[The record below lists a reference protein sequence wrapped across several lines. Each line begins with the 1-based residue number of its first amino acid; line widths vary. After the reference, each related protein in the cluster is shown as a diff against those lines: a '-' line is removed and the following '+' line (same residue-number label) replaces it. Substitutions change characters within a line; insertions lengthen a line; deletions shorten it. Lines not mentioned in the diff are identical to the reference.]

1 MAQQGKHNISR
12 LMAMSTFCT
21 TYHYVL
27 FITIIASTIQYMYLC
42 LSKNYCIY
50 FIHLLLLFILMYYCL
65 FVLQLSRQDGVHSV
79 DIKVPPK
86 YHLFTNIFFFTFY
99 FLLSCELCQNNQL
112 LMFRIFVFL
121 TLWTGLLTR
130 VLWLFNVRK

>member
-1 MAQQGKHNISR
+1 MFVQELLYILYQ
-12 LMAMSTFCT
+12 L
-21 TYHYVL
+21 
-27 FITIIASTIQYMYLC
+27 ITV
-42 LSKNYCIY
+42 
-50 FIHLLLLFILMYYCL
+50 ILMYYCL

-112 LMFRIFVFL
+112 LMFRIFVFFNPL
-121 TLWTGLLTR
+121 D
-130 VLWLFNVRK
+130 WLVNSGFMALQCQKVIHKTTNAFK